1 MDAPAAKTGESSIG
15 DLFGRLAEDGK
26 ALVRAEV
33 GLYQAIAKRRA
44 GMAAGG
50 AAAMVAAFLLLNG
63 ALVTL
68 LVCLA
73 LGLALHIGPVLA
85 GLAVFLVTGI
95 VAFVLVRYG
104 LGKMKALSGDA
115 DEKAALAA
123 GERVS

>member
-1 MDAPAAKTGESSIG
+1 LDAPAGKTSESSIG

-26 ALVRAEV
+26 AFVRAEV

-50 AAAMVAAFLLLNG
+50 AAAMVAAFLLLNA
-63 ALVTL
+63 ALITL

-73 LGLALHIGPVLA
+73 LGLAPHIGPVLA
-85 GLAVFLVTGI
+85 GLAVFAVTGL
-95 VAFVLVRYG
+95 VAFLLVRYG
-104 LGKMKALSGDA
+104 MGKMQALSGDA

-123 GERVS
+123 GERAS